1 MGLSMSQRHAVT
13 KAIAPRYKRADKAGK
28 GTILDE
34 LCATTGWHRNHARK
48 TLGQASRPRIVRP
61 RKPRPALY
69 GPDVFGALRFCWAVL
84 STDPSAPCRRRVRR
98 GGCYGRD
105 GPSHRRSGRSAPRL
119 RSSAPAEHTCPELTK
134 AAFRALS
141 TAASKRASAKI
152 TFGFLPPS
160 SSATF
165 LTVAAAAAAATRLP
179 VTSPPVNDTRST
191 SGWLTQRGAR
201 HRSGTEYQVGHP
213 RRKPDLGEH
222 AHQEHRGVRGEL
234 AGLEDEGVS
243 GRQCR
248 GNLPGRL
255 QQRVVPRR
263 DQPAY
268 AHRLVDDAAEHPG
281 TSRFDKCVRHPG
293 RHAFRSR

>member
-1 MGLSMSQRHAVT
+1 MLRARRTISST
-13 KAIAPRYKRADKAGK
+13 KRSFSSSATIKR
-28 GTILDE
+28 
-34 LCATTGWHRNHARK
+34 
-48 TLGQASRPRIVRP
+48 
-61 RKPRPALY
+61 
-69 GPDVFGALRFCWAVL
+69 
-84 STDPSAPCRRRVRR
+84 
-98 GGCYGRD
+98 
-105 GPSHRRSGRSAPRL
+105 
-119 RSSAPAEHTCPELTK
+119 APAEHTCPELTK

-165 LTVAAAAAAATRLP
+165 LTVAAAAAATRLP

-222 AHQEHRGVRGEL
+222 AHQQHRGVRGEL

-281 TSRFDKCVRHPG
+281 TSRFDNASGILAGTLSEVGEAGDDVVHVELALDIALAGIQGLRPG
-293 RHAFRSR
+293 EGVLADREFCGYPQQQVPAVSPDSDACQVASMNRSATSSSRDSARQ